1 MTQAEVDFQRL
12 LNLEQERHS
21 QEEELEKAIETVK
34 TIPFP
39 LEKTMLELQ
48 NELNQDIFSD
58 DKAIKTSYS
67 STKIKAR
74 NFLTNVSYNRVTVA
88 DYKNKNFVIDC
99 FTFLVLYLNPF
110 YLERKFETDVEREF
124 VNTLWA
130 FLMPSNLYNH
140 ISQGENMKTLNR
152 IKIKYQDAK
161 DIILGFLEYD
171 KGNFSVLSNFLE
183 KNAILYQFL
192 YGNLFPK
199 CFSRVNDYGVRAKTL
214 FNTYYQNF
222 NIQRNII
229 NWQNNNPQI
238 KEEDNESTPI
248 NMTTLDDENNEIV
261 TENIE
266 IKKENEN
273 DTNNNNN
280 ENLNEKKKKKTQKR
294 KINNTETKERKRELK
309 KQKLLKQLNENTE
322 KLQKLKKVK
331 K

>member
-1 MTQAEVDFQRL
+1 MTQAEVDFQKL
-12 LNLEQERHS
+12 LDLEQERHS
-21 QEEELEKAIETVK
+21 QEEELEEAKETVK

-58 DKAIKTSYS
+58 DKAIKISYS

-99 FTFLVLYLNPF
+99 FTFLILYLNPF

-124 VNTLWA
+124 VNTLCA
-130 FLMPSNLYNH
+130 FLMPSNLYNY
-140 ISQGENMKTLNR
+140 ISQGENMKTLN
-152 IKIKYQDAK
+152 KIKVKYQNAK
-161 DIILGFLEYD
+161 DIILRFLEYD
-171 KGNFSVLSNFLE
+171 QGNLSVLSSFLE

-238 KEEDNESTPI
+238 KEDNESTPI
-248 NMTTLDDENNEIV
+248 NMTTLNDEDNEII

-273 DTNNNNN
+273 NSNDNNSNYNNN
-280 ENLNEKKKKKTQKR
+280 ENLNQKKEKKKT
-294 KINNTETKERKRELK
+294 T
-309 KQKLLKQLNENTE
+309 
-322 KLQKLKKVK
+322 
-331 K
+331 

>member
-1 MTQAEVDFQRL
+1 
-12 LNLEQERHS
+12 
-21 QEEELEKAIETVK
+21 
-34 TIPFP
+34 
-39 LEKTMLELQ
+39 MLELQ
-48 NELNQDIFSD
+48 NELNQDVFSD
-58 DKAIKTSYS
+58 DKAIKISYS

-124 VNTLWA
+124 VSTLWA
-130 FLMPSNLYNH
+130 FLMPSNLYNY
-140 ISQGENMKTLNR
+140 ISQGENMKTLNK
-152 IKIKYQDAK
+152 IKIKYQ

-183 KNAILYQFL
+183 KNTILYQFL

-214 FNTYYQNF
+214 FNNYYQNF

-280 ENLNEKKKKKTQKR
+280 ENLNEKKKKKTQKC